1 MAPAL
6 NKNSPYKK
14 FFKVAVEKLYE
25 NGQFDIYKQR
35 YTNTKTFCKSARRKG
50 EPLGLFRLSSLF
62 MMLSLGIIL
71 SCLILICE
79 FVNQSNKSCENKCLK
94 ILNKEHCTGCNEN
107 KSARYFCENCMEA
120 LCCICY
126 EAHRRVKLTR
136 NHIIRGLDK

>member
-35 YTNTKTFCKSARRKG
+35 YTNTKTFCKSIRRKG

-79 FVNQSNKSCENKCLK
+79 SVNPSKKSDENKCLR
-94 ILNKEHCTGCNEN
+94 EPCTGCNEN
-107 KSARYFCENCMEA
+107 KSTRYFCENCMEA

-136 NHIIRGLDK
+136 NHLIHKLDN